1 MLSRHTCFRGRSV
14 HSSPTFRKENSL
26 MNMTNNREVG
36 EAFTPSTLVRASL
49 NHVACAVDSD
59 AVILDFDSG
68 TYFGLNPVA
77 NRIWQLAQQPIAVA
91 DILTTLIGE
100 YEVEAARC
108 ERDLLNLLEELS
120 MHKLIVVTEARLDSR
135 VSR

>member
-1 MLSRHTCFRGRSV
+1 
-14 HSSPTFRKENSL
+14 
-26 MNMTNNREVG
+26 MTNTREAGQV
-36 EAFTPSTLVRASL
+36 FSPSTLVCASL
-49 NHVACAVDSD
+49 NHVACDLDSD

-100 YEVEAARC
+100 YEVEAGRC
-108 ERDLLNLLEELS
+108 ERDLFNLLEELS